1 MEWTEGDGMDNTT
14 KHSATSPD
22 QYPSA
27 EIASLPAEKKPALLR
42 SDSRRNLPGSIVSQ
56 GTFASLL
63 RAARNNGMFSTLS
76 ESDAEL
82 VFSLCH
88 FGFVDHDVRLFNL
101 GDQAEYLLFIAEG
114 RVNVLCPASGGKM
127 QLIGTAGI
135 GAILGESAITTIS
148 QRTAAV
154 VTATRC
160 ALGYLYYDDFN
171 RLCSAHP
178 EVALRFMIMMF
189 NQTSGRMR
197 SMINQLIQVSQVRA
211 AAETSLELLSKALG
225 DGRGGAPR

>member
-1 MEWTEGDGMDNTT
+1 MDNTRIQ
-14 KHSATSPD
+14 SATGLD
-22 QYPSA
+22 QSSSA
-27 EIASLPAEKKPALLR
+27 AIASPPAEKAPALLR
-42 SDSRRNLPGSIVSQ
+42 SNSTRNLPGSIVPQS
-56 GTFASLL
+56 TFAPLL

-76 ESDAEL
+76 ESDAEI

-114 RVNVLCPASGGKM
+114 RVNVLCNSAGGRM

-135 GAILGESAITTIS
+135 GAILGESAITSIS

-197 SMINQLIQVSQVRA
+197 SMINQLTQVSEVRA
-211 AAETSLELLSKALG
+211 AAETSLELLSKALIDARTG
-225 DGRGGAPR
+225 VPR